1 MKKLSELAW
10 DVPENVYREDKALS
24 YSNISRFDREGFN
37 ALATLFDKISS
48 PSLTFGSLVDTLL
61 TETEEVFK
69 QTYAVVNIPSVTD
82 QVQNVLEEI
91 FRVTQEEDLNKV
103 DDAIIHS
110 CCKKCNYYIDDKW
123 ANKRKKEVLAGAG
136 YYRIIAVYKDKK
148 VISPDLYKKALD
160 CKKALIGNPNTAKY
174 FLPDVFGD
182 YENYYQ
188 LKFKGSYKS
197 VNLRCMV
204 DCLHVDHK
212 AKTITPIDLK
222 TTSKPEYNFPQSFI
236 TYRYAIQAQLYW
248 TLIRAVLNRD
258 EEYKD
263 YELLDYKFIVVNKET
278 LNPLVWE
285 FNQTQR
291 TDGYTLGNETFRGW
305 REIVVEL
312 NDYLTLNKHQPDWVK
327 PINIIEDYFKKE

>member
-10 DVPENVYREDKALS
+10 GVPENVYREDKALS

-82 QVQNVLEEI
+82 QVQRVLEEI
-91 FRVTQEEDLNKV
+91 YKITKEEDLNKV

-110 CCKKCNYYIDDKW
+110 CCKACGYYVDDRY

-136 YYRIIAVYKDKK
+136 YYRIIAIYKDKK
-148 VISPDLYKKALD
+148 IISPELYKKALD
-160 CKKALIGNPNTAKY
+160 CKKALTSNPNTAKY

-188 LKFKGSYKS
+188 LKFKGSYKGI
-197 VNLRCMV
+197 NLR
-204 DCLHVDHK
+204 
-212 AKTITPIDLK
+212 
-222 TTSKPEYNFPQSFI
+222 
-236 TYRYAIQAQLYW
+236 
-248 TLIRAVLNRD
+248 
-258 EEYKD
+258 
-263 YELLDYKFIVVNKET
+263 
-278 LNPLVWE
+278 
-285 FNQTQR
+285 
-291 TDGYTLGNETFRGW
+291 
-305 REIVVEL
+305 
-312 NDYLTLNKHQPDWVK
+312 
-327 PINIIEDYFKKE
+327 